1 MASLGIAN
9 LDKDLQRELIA
20 GLDKV
25 EALLSRHIQG
35 DYPLLI
41 ETSRH
46 LVEAGGKRF
55 RPLIT
60 LLASH
65 FGKGQSDEVIAAAV
79 VCELTH
85 VATLYHDD
93 VMDEAK
99 LRRGVTSANSRWSN
113 TVAILT
119 GDYLF
124 SKASD
129 LLADLGPEAVRLQAK
144 TFERLVIGQI
154 QETQGAK
161 NGEDALKHYLQVV
174 SEIAVALAAAGVVI
188 LTLGYGSL
196 PWIALVLAI
205 SWGSYSLIKKS
216 LNLGALETLSLETLF
231 AFLPNLVFLLII
243 ESNGSAEFGSTW
255 SISILLFGAGAAT
268 VIPLLLFNGSTTR
281 LPLSTVG
288 LLQYITPTIMFF
300 IGIYINNEDISTTK
314 VIGFAFIWIAL
325 AVLSRDLYRSSRP
338 LDDGI
343 AK

>member
-9 LDKDLQRELIA
+9 LDKDLERELIA

-25 EALLSRHIQG
+25 EALLSSHIQG

-65 FGKGQSDEVIAAAV
+65 FGKGQSDQVIAAAV

-99 LRRGVTSANSRWSN
+99 LRRGVSSANNRWSN

-161 NGEDALKHYLQVV
+161 SGDDALKHYLKVV
-174 SEIAVALAAAGVVI
+174 SDK
-188 LTLGYGSL
+188 TGSL
-196 PWIALVLAI
+196 IATSARFGAMLSGADREIVETLTKFGEKIGIAFQLADDVIDISSDASQSGKVPGTDLKEGIPTLVTLQII
-205 SWGSYSLIKKS
+205 SSNLEEDKELRQLLLSPLPEEKIADVLIKLRQHRALKDAKS
-216 LNLGALETLSLETLF
+216 YLHNLSLE
-231 AFLPNLVFLLII
+231 AKQ
-243 ESNGSAEFGSTW
+243 
-255 SISILLFGAGAAT
+255 
-268 VIPLLLFNGSTTR
+268 
-281 LPLSTVG
+281 
-288 LLQYITPTIMFF
+288 LLQPLPAIPARSAL
-300 IGIYINNEDISTTK
+300 ESLCDA
-314 VIGFAFIWIAL
+314 VIERTA
-325 AVLSRDLYRSSRP
+325 
-338 LDDGI
+338 
-343 AK
+343 

>member
-9 LDKDLQRELIA
+9 LDKDLERELIA
-20 GLDKV
+20 GLDQV
-25 EALLSRHIQG
+25 EALLSSHIQG

-65 FGKGQSDEVIAAAV
+65 FGKGQSDQVIAAAV

-99 LRRGVTSANSRWSN
+99 LRRGVSSANSRWSN

-174 SEIAVALAAAGVVI
+174 SDK
-188 LTLGYGSL
+188 TGSL
-196 PWIALVLAI
+196 IATSARFGAMLSGANRDIVETLTKFGEKIGVAFQVADDLLDIASNETASGKTPGTDLKEGIPTLVTLFVMADNDPADKDLINKLNKPIRDEDLPSVISELRKHKALKKVQEYLSQVAKEANNLLVDLPEGAAKEALNNLTFALV
-205 SWGSYSLIKKS
+205 
-216 LNLGALETLSLETLF
+216 NR
-231 AFLPNLVFLLII
+231 
-243 ESNGSAEFGSTW
+243 ST
-255 SISILLFGAGAAT
+255 
-268 VIPLLLFNGSTTR
+268 
-281 LPLSTVG
+281 
-288 LLQYITPTIMFF
+288 
-300 IGIYINNEDISTTK
+300 
-314 VIGFAFIWIAL
+314 
-325 AVLSRDLYRSSRP
+325 
-338 LDDGI
+338 
-343 AK
+343 

>member
-9 LDKDLQRELIA
+9 LDKDLERELIA
-20 GLDKV
+20 GLDQV
-25 EALLSRHIQG
+25 EALLSSHIQG

-65 FGKGQSDEVIAAAV
+65 FGKGQSDQVIAAAV

-99 LRRGVTSANSRWSN
+99 LRRGVSSANSRWSN

-161 NGEDALKHYLQVV
+161 SGDDALKHYLQVV
-174 SEIAVALAAAGVVI
+174 SDK
-188 LTLGYGSL
+188 TGSL
-196 PWIALVLAI
+196 IATSARFGAMLSGADREIVETLTKFGEKIGIAFQLADDVIDISSDASQSGKVPGTDLKEGIPTLVTLQIMSSNLEQDQELKQLLQSPIPEEKIAEV
-205 SWGSYSLIKKS
+205 LIKLRQHNALKDAKS
-216 LNLGALETLSLETLF
+216 YLHNLSLE
-231 AFLPNLVFLLII
+231 AKQ
-243 ESNGSAEFGSTW
+243 
-255 SISILLFGAGAAT
+255 
-268 VIPLLLFNGSTTR
+268 
-281 LPLSTVG
+281 
-288 LLQYITPTIMFF
+288 LLQPLPAIPARSALE
-300 IGIYINNEDISTTK
+300 GLCDA
-314 VIGFAFIWIAL
+314 VIERTA
-325 AVLSRDLYRSSRP
+325 
-338 LDDGI
+338 
-343 AK
+343 

>member
-9 LDKDLQRELIA
+9 LDKDLERELIA

-25 EALLSRHIQG
+25 EALLSSHIQG

-65 FGKGQSDEVIAAAV
+65 FGKGQSDQVIAAAV

-99 LRRGVTSANSRWSN
+99 LRRGVSSANSRWSN

-161 NGEDALKHYLQVV
+161 SGVDALKHYLQVV
-174 SEIAVALAAAGVVI
+174 SDK
-188 LTLGYGSL
+188 TGSL
-196 PWIALVLAI
+196 IATSARFGAMLSGADREIVETLTKFGEKIGIAFQLADDVIDISSDASQSGKVPGTDLKEGIPTLVTLQII
-205 SWGSYSLIKKS
+205 SSNLEEDKELRQLLQSPLPEEKIADVLIKLRQHRALKDAKS
-216 LNLGALETLSLETLF
+216 YLHNLSLE
-231 AFLPNLVFLLII
+231 AKQ
-243 ESNGSAEFGSTW
+243 
-255 SISILLFGAGAAT
+255 
-268 VIPLLLFNGSTTR
+268 
-281 LPLSTVG
+281 
-288 LLQYITPTIMFF
+288 LLQPLPAIPARSAL
-300 IGIYINNEDISTTK
+300 ESLCDA
-314 VIGFAFIWIAL
+314 VIERTA
-325 AVLSRDLYRSSRP
+325 
-338 LDDGI
+338 
-343 AK
+343 

>member
-9 LDKDLQRELIA
+9 LDKDLERELLT
-20 GLDKV
+20 GLDQV
-25 EALLSRHIQG
+25 EALLSSHIQG

-65 FGKGQSDEVIAAAV
+65 FGKGQSDQVIAAAV

-99 LRRGVTSANSRWSN
+99 LRRGVSSANSRWSN

-174 SEIAVALAAAGVVI
+174 SDK
-188 LTLGYGSL
+188 TGSL
-196 PWIALVLAI
+196 IATSARFGAMLSGADREIVETLTKFGEKIGIAFQLADDVIDISSDASQSGKIPGTDLKEGIPTLVTLQIISSTLDEDQELRQMLQNPIPEERIAEVLTKLRQHRALKDAKSYLHNLSREAKQFLKPLPAI
-205 SWGSYSLIKKS
+205 PARS
-216 LNLGALETLSLETLF
+216 ALEGLCD
-231 AFLPNLVFLLII
+231 AVI
-243 ESNGSAEFGSTW
+243 ERTA
-255 SISILLFGAGAAT
+255 
-268 VIPLLLFNGSTTR
+268 
-281 LPLSTVG
+281 
-288 LLQYITPTIMFF
+288 
-300 IGIYINNEDISTTK
+300 
-314 VIGFAFIWIAL
+314 
-325 AVLSRDLYRSSRP
+325 
-338 LDDGI
+338 
-343 AK
+343 

>member
-1 MASLGIAN
+1 MTKFNKGLLFGVSAYIIWGLLPLYWKLVEEAGAYEILAHRGIWSLLICLSLLALRKQLKSAYKMVRSSRTLSLLFLAS
-9 LDKDLQRELIA
+9 
-20 GLDKV
+20 GLLTINWGVYIWSVTVNRVV
-25 EALLSRHIQG
+25 EAALGYYI
-35 DYPLLI
+35 
-41 ETSRH
+41 T
-46 LVEAGGKRF
+46 
-55 RPLIT
+55 PLINVT
-60 LLASH
+60 FGVLLLR
-65 FGKGQSDEVIAAAV
+65 E
-79 VCELTH
+79 
-85 VATLYHDD
+85 
-93 VMDEAK
+93 K
-99 LRRGVTSANSRWSN
+99 LRPAQW
-113 TVAILT
+113 
-119 GDYLF
+119 
-124 SKASD
+124 
-129 LLADLGPEAVRLQAK
+129 
-144 TFERLVIGQI
+144 
-154 QETQGAK
+154 
-161 NGEDALKHYLQVV
+161 
-174 SEIAVALAAAGVVI
+174 IAVTLAAAGVVI

-255 SISILLFGAGAAT
+255 SISLLLFGAGAAT

-314 VIGFAFIWIAL
+314 VIGFAFIWLAL

-343 AK
+343 AKAL